1 MKVLLQYISIAILS
15 IFFVL
20 PLTAW
25 TQSSGNAGIPDDE
38 AKRCRYGAD
47 HMIEFAKQSLSEPT
61 SRPERIEKR
70 RKLVEDWSSQ
80 LDKGE
85 NPCLVYMDIQKAATT
100 F

>member
-1 MKVLLQYISIAILS
+1 MKVLLRNISVAIFSFFLLS
-15 IFFVL
+15 S
-20 PLTAW
+20 LTAL
-25 TQSSGNAGIPDDE
+25 TQSSASAEITSDE
-38 AKRCRYGAD
+38 DKRCRYGAD

-70 RKLVEDWSSQ
+70 RKLVEDWSFRMEQ
-80 LDKGE
+80 GE